1 MVMTL
6 VRLLWSCFWISLL
19 SFGGIY
25 GAFPEL
31 QRVFV
36 TQYGVLTTEQLI
48 DGIVVAQMVPGP
60 GMVACTL
67 IGQRVGGLPGAL
79 TAFVGTY
86 AAPVLF
92 IRGVAGLFDRYRSL
106 VWVRRA
112 EVALR
117 PLVVGFM
124 GASTVTILLQQMH
137 GHPWATVAVAAGAS
151 WLYARRVL
159 SPLPLMAVAGVT
171 CWVIFATLSS
181 H

>member
-1 MVMTL
+1 MT
-6 VRLLWSCFWISLL
+6 RFGLLSSCFWISLL

-36 TQYGVLTTEQLI
+36 TQHGVLTTEQLI
-48 DGIVVAQMVPGP
+48 DAIVVAQMVPGP
-60 GMVACTL
+60 GMVACTM
-67 IGQRVGGLPGAL
+67 IGQRIGGLPGAL

-86 AAPVLF
+86 AAPVLL
-92 IRGVAGLFDRYRSL
+92 ISGIAGLFDRYRSL

-124 GASTVTILLQQMH
+124 GAAAVTILLQQMH

-151 WLYARRVL
+151 WLHARRVL
-159 SPLPLMAVAGVT
+159 SPLPLMAAAGFT
-171 CWVIFATLSS
+171 CWVVFATLSS

>member
-1 MVMTL
+1 MTWA
-6 VRLLWSCFWISLL
+6 RLLSSCFWISLL

-36 TQYGVLTTEQLI
+36 SPHGVLTTEQLI
-48 DGIVVAQMVPGP
+48 DAVVVAQMVPGP

-67 IGQRVGGLPGAL
+67 IGQRVAGLPGAL
-79 TAFVGTY
+79 AAFVGTY
-86 AAPVLF
+86 TAPVLL
-92 IRGVAGLFDRYRSL
+92 IGGVAGLFDRYRSL

-124 GASTVTILLQQMH
+124 GAAAISILLQQMR
-137 GHPWATVAVAAGAS
+137 GHPWATVVVAAGAS
-151 WLYARRVL
+151 WLHARRVL
-159 SPLPLMAVAGVT
+159 SPLPLMAAAGVT
-171 CWVIFATLSS
+171 CWLAFATFSGR
-181 H
+181 

>member
-1 MVMTL
+1 
-6 VRLLWSCFWISLL
+6 
-19 SFGGIY
+19 
-25 GAFPEL
+25 
-31 QRVFV
+31 
-36 TQYGVLTTEQLI
+36 
-48 DGIVVAQMVPGP
+48 MVPGP
-60 GMVACTL
+60 GMVACAL
-67 IGQRVGGLPGAL
+67 IGQRVAGLPGAL

-86 AAPVLF
+86 AAPALL

-106 VWVRRA
+106 VWVRRT

-124 GASTVTILLQQMH
+124 GAATVTILLQQMH
-137 GHPWATVAVAAGAS
+137 GHPWATVTVAAGAS

-159 SPLPLMAVAGVT
+159 SPLPLMAAAGVA

>member
-1 MVMTL
+1 MTL
-6 VRLLWSCFWISLL
+6 GGLLASCFWISLV

-36 TQYGVLTTEQLI
+36 TQHGVLTTEQLI

-67 IGQRVGGLPGAL
+67 IGQRLDGLPGAL
-79 TAFVGTY
+79 AAFVGTY
-86 AAPVLF
+86 TAPVLF
-92 IRGVAGLFDRYRSL
+92 ISGVAALFDRYRSL

-124 GASTVTILLQQMH
+124 GAAAVTILLQQMQ
-137 GHPWATVAVAAGAS
+137 GHPWTTVAVAAGAS
-151 WLYARRVL
+151 WLHARRVL
-159 SPLPLMAVAGVT
+159 SPLPLMAAAGVT
-171 CWVIFATLSS
+171 CWVVFATLSG

>member
-1 MVMTL
+1 MTL
-6 VRLLWSCFWISLL
+6 VGLLSSCFWISLL

-36 TQYGVLTTEQLI
+36 TQHGVLTTEQLI
-48 DGIVVAQMVPGP
+48 DAVVVAQMVPGP

-92 IRGVAGLFDRYRSL
+92 ISWIAGLFDRYRSL
-106 VWVRRA
+106 MWVRRA

-124 GASTVTILLQQMH
+124 GAAAVTVLRQQMS
-137 GHPWATVAVAAGAS
+137 GHPCATVVVAAGAS
-151 WLYARRVL
+151 WLHARRVL
-159 SPLPLMAVAGVT
+159 SPLPLMAAAGIT
-171 CWVIFATLSS
+171 CWLVFVTLSA

>member
-1 MVMTL
+1 MTL
-6 VRLLWSCFWISLL
+6 VGLLSSCFWISLL

-36 TQYGVLTTEQLI
+36 TQHGVLTTEQLI
-48 DGIVVAQMVPGP
+48 DAIVVAQMVPGP

-92 IRGVAGLFDRYRSL
+92 ISGVAWLFDRYRSL

-124 GASTVTILLQQMH
+124 GAAAVTILIQQMR
-137 GHPWATVAVAAGAS
+137 GHPWATVAVATGAS
-151 WLYARRVL
+151 WLHARRVL
-159 SPLPLMAVAGVT
+159 SPLPLMAAAGVT
-171 CWVIFATLSS
+171 CWLVFATLSA

>member
-1 MVMTL
+1 MTL
-6 VRLLWSCFWISLL
+6 VGLLSSCFWISLL

-36 TQYGVLTTEQLI
+36 TQHGILTTEQLI
-48 DGIVVAQMVPGP
+48 DAIVVAQMVPGP

-79 TAFVGTY
+79 AAFVGTY

-92 IRGVAGLFDRYRSL
+92 ISGIADLFDRYRSL

-124 GASTVTILLQQMH
+124 GAAAITILRQQMS
-137 GHPWATVAVAAGAS
+137 GHPWATVLVAAGAS
-151 WLYARRVL
+151 WLHTRRVL
-159 SPLPLMAVAGVT
+159 SPLPLMAAAGAT
-171 CWVIFATLSS
+171 CWLVFATLSG